1 MGGGAAHGTGRGP
14 GRGLGDALAAEW
26 WKLRSVRSTYGVLAA
41 TALFL
46 VFVLLLAFQMA
57 HVWDGLSAERRAE
70 FPLRPLQEIGGW
82 VAGLCLA
89 VLGVLSVT
97 SEYRTGMIRTTFAV
111 LPRRRTV
118 LAAKAAVVG
127 AVALIAGEAMTIG
140 SFLGTRLIIGDR
152 PFPDQRAS
160 IGHDLPGFVISGTSV
175 AMFALLG
182 LSLGVLLRST
192 AGALVPVV
200 LLWYVVPMLVF
211 HLPEPWNERIG
222 SVMPGALPRQAAGLG
237 ADNSI
242 YGDLLSPGVAA
253 AAMVAYALVPLG
265 FAAIA
270 LTRRDA

>member
-1 MGGGAAHGTGRGP
+1 MT
-14 GRGLGDALAAEW
+14 DALAAEW
-26 WKLRSVRSTYGVLAA
+26 YKLRSIRSTYWVLAA

-46 VFVLLLAFQMA
+46 VVVLLLALQMA
-57 HVWDGLSAERRAE
+57 HIWDGLPAERRAE
-70 FPLRPLQEIGGW
+70 FLLRPLQEIGGW

-97 SEYRTGMIRTTFAV
+97 SEYRTGMIRTTFAA

-127 AVALIAGEAMTIG
+127 TVALVAGEAMTIG

-152 PFPDQRAS
+152 PFPDQQAS
-160 IGHDLPGFVISGTSV
+160 IAHDLPGFVISGTSV

-182 LSLGVLLRST
+182 LSLGALLRST
-192 AGALVPVV
+192 AGALVSVV
-200 LLWYVVPMLVF
+200 LLWHVVPMLVF

-222 SVMPGALPRQAAGLG
+222 SVMPSALPRQAAGLG

-242 YGDLLSPGVAA
+242 YGDVLSPGAA
-253 AAMVAYALVPLG
+253 AAVMAAYVFVPLG
-265 FAAIA
+265 FAALA